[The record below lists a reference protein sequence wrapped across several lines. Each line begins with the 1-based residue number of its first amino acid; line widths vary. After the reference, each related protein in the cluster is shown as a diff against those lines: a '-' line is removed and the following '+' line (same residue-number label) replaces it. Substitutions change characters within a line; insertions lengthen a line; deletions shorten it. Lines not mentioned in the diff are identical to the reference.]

1 MSSDYTSGVSTEK
14 AYRDKYLALH
24 KEYLRLRQK
33 HLLLGRQY
41 ANTRKLFKQL
51 VGNYNA
57 IRKRYMIIQKHAGE
71 AVRRY
76 FEQAVKD
83 HYELILGGDRR
94 VVFVSESFL
103 VKIEM
108 DKTEFEDSFYIDVL
122 FDRYLPCAP
131 DKAGSMRVEPFRF
144 PVMLQNYGE
153 ESVHVHPYHYFSVSG
168 DLSYSKKY
176 QEWVYR
182 LKAEDVSA
190 SVELEYFQKTDKL
203 ITSLSI
209 ANTKLLAAHKNV
221 EMHKII
227 VMLLTCS
234 LIEEYS
240 RETSQHI
247 ERMRRI
253 SELLANECKHRGII
267 NADGRDLDEY
277 VKDIQYTS
285 VLHDIGK
292 MGVPRTILSKP
303 ARLTSEE
310 YEVVKEH
317 TVRGAGYIRRIIDHL
332 SASPGYSS
340 YLGFLDI
347 PYAIC
352 LSHHERWD
360 GKGYPLGI
368 REEAI
373 PMPARIVA
381 VADTYDAIRGHRSY
395 DLARTHVQAMDIIN
409 SESGKQFDPAVVKA
423 FMAIEPLLADIP
435 Y

>member
-1 MSSDYTSGVSTEK
+1 VNTEK
-14 AYRDKYLALH
+14 SYREKYLALH

-33 HLLLGRQY
+33 HLVLGRKY
-41 ANTRKLFKQL
+41 TNTRKLFRQL
-51 VGNYNA
+51 LGNYNA

-71 AVRRY
+71 AVKRY
-76 FEQAVKD
+76 FEQATKD
-83 HYELILGGDRR
+83 YYELIVGGDRR
-94 VVFVSESFL
+94 VLFVSETFL
-103 VKIEM
+103 AKIEM
-108 DKTEFEDSFYIDVL
+108 EKTEFEDSFYIDVL
-122 FDRYLPCAP
+122 FDRYLPRSP
-131 DKAGSMRVEPFRF
+131 DKAGSVKVEPFRF
-144 PVMLQNYGE
+144 PVMLKNYGE
-153 ESVHVHPYHYFSVSG
+153 EAVHVHPYHYFSVSG

-203 ITSLSI
+203 ITSLSF
-209 ANTKLLAAHKNV
+209 ANTKLQAAHKNV

-253 SELLANECKHRGII
+253 SELLASECKLRGII
-267 NADGRDLDEY
+267 RVDGRDLDEY

-303 ARLTSEE
+303 ARLTPEE

-360 GKGYPLGI
+360 GQGYPLGI

-381 VADTYDAIRGHRSY
+381 VADTYDAIRMHRSY
-395 DLARTHVQAMDIIN
+395 DVARTHVQAMDIIE
-409 SESGKQFDPAVVKA
+409 SEAGKQFDPEVVSA
-423 FMAIEPLLADIP
+423 FMAIEPLLVDIH

>member
-1 MSSDYTSGVSTEK
+1 VVSTENT
-14 AYRDKYLALH
+14 YRAKYLALH

-33 HLLLGRQY
+33 HIQLTRQY
-41 ANTRKLFKQL
+41 TVSRKLFRQL
-51 VGNYNA
+51 LGNYNV

-71 AVRRY
+71 AVKRY
-76 FEQAVKD
+76 FDQVAKD
-83 HYELILGGDRR
+83 HYELILGSDRR
-94 VVFVSESFL
+94 VLFVSETFL
-103 VKIEM
+103 ARVEM
-108 DKTEFEDSFYIDVL
+108 EKTEFEDSFYIDVL
-122 FDRYLPCAP
+122 FDRYLPHAP
-131 DKAGSMRVEPFRF
+131 DKAGSVRVEPFRF
-144 PVMLQNYGE
+144 PVMLKDYGE
-153 ESVHVHPYHYFSVSG
+153 GSVHVHPYHYFSVSG

-203 ITSLSI
+203 ITSLSR
-209 ANTKLLAAHKNV
+209 ANNQLLVANKNV

-253 SELLANECKHRGII
+253 SELLANECKQRGLI
-267 NADGRDLDEY
+267 NANGRDPDEY

-303 ARLTSEE
+303 ARLTPEE

-352 LSHHERWD
+352 LFHHERWD
-360 GKGYPLGI
+360 GKGYPLGK
-368 REEAI
+368 REEEI
-373 PMPARIVA
+373 PMPARIVS

-395 DLARTHVQAMDIIN
+395 DVSRTHLQAMDIIKA
-409 SESGKQFDPAVVKA
+409 ESGKQFDPAVVGA
-423 FMAIEPLLADIP
+423 FMAIEPLLADIR

>member
-1 MSSDYTSGVSTEK
+1 M
-14 AYRDKYLALH
+14 LA
-24 KEYLRLRQK
+24 
-33 HLLLGRQY
+33 RQY
-41 ANTRKLFKQL
+41 ASARFEFRQL
-51 VGNYNA
+51 LSNYTA

-71 AVRRY
+71 AVKRY
-76 FEQAVKD
+76 FEQLAKD
-83 HYELILGGDRR
+83 NYELILGSDRR
-94 VVFVSESFL
+94 ILFVSELFL
-103 VKIEM
+103 IKIEM
-108 DKTEFEDSFYIDVL
+108 EKAEFENSFYIDVL
-122 FDRYLPCAP
+122 FDRYLPQAP
-131 DKAGSMRVEPFRF
+131 DKAGSLRVEAFRF
-144 PVMLQNYGE
+144 PIMLRNYGE
-153 ESVHVHPYHYFSVSG
+153 ETIHVHPYHYFSFSG
-168 DLSYSKKY
+168 DVAYSKKN

-203 ITSLSI
+203 ITSLSL
-209 ANTKLLAAHKNV
+209 ANTKLQAAHKNV

-253 SELLANECKHRGII
+253 TELLADECKNRGLIKT
-267 NADGRDLDEY
+267 NGGDLDEY

-303 ARLTSEE
+303 AGLTPEE

-340 YLGFLDI
+340 YLSFLDI

-360 GKGYPLGI
+360 GLGYPLGI
-368 REEAI
+368 REDDI

-395 DLARTHVQAMDIIN
+395 DIARTHAQAMDIIA
-409 SESGKQFDPAVVKA
+409 SESGKQFDPSVVAA
-423 FMAIEPLLADIP
+423 FMAIEPMLADIP

>member
-1 MSSDYTSGVSTEK
+1 MSPGYTNDVSTEK
-14 AYRDKYLALH
+14 AYREKYLALH

-33 HLLLGRQY
+33 HVVLARQY
-41 ANTRKLFKQL
+41 ATSRKLFRQL
-51 VGNYNA
+51 LGNYNA
-57 IRKRYMIIQKHAGE
+57 IRTRYMIIQKHAGE
-71 AVRRY
+71 AVKRY
-76 FEQAVKD
+76 FEQAAKD
-83 HYELILGGDRR
+83 YYELILGGDRR
-94 VVFVSESFL
+94 VLFVSQTFL
-103 VKIEM
+103 TKIEM
-108 DKTEFEDSFYIDVL
+108 EKTEFEDSFYIDVL
-122 FDRYLPCAP
+122 FDRYLPRTP
-131 DKAGSMRVEPFRF
+131 DKAGSVPVEPFRF
-144 PVMLQNYGE
+144 PVMLKNYGE

-176 QEWVYR
+176 QKWVYR
-182 LKAEDVSA
+182 LKALDVSA

-203 ITSLSI
+203 ITSLSL
-209 ANTKLLAAHKNV
+209 ANTKLQAAHKNV

-253 SELLANECKHRGII
+253 SELLAIECRNRGII
-267 NADGRDLDEY
+267 RADGRDLDEY

-303 ARLTSEE
+303 ARLTPEE

-360 GKGYPLGI
+360 GRGYPLGI

-395 DLARTHVQAMDIIN
+395 DLSRTHAQAMEIIR
-409 SESGKQFDPAVVKA
+409 SESGKQFDPAVVDA
-423 FMAIEPLLADIP
+423 FIAIEPLLADIP